1 MVNDFRQKLV
11 IGIAAIVIIGVM
23 LLGINPPVG
32 NIFSNIVKNSGT
44 GPMVSAPQ
52 PVAGAGNDQFLS
64 PAQRGQPPP
73 GTQRIILKNASL
85 VLVVADPTQ
94 TIKDVTQ
101 STEGIGGWIVNSNV
115 VIESNQTITL
125 KRGTISVRI
134 PADKLPVF
142 LAQVK
147 GSALSVVN
155 ETVTG
160 EDVTQTYVDLSSQL
174 TNLQSSETQLQKI
187 MTQAGTITE
196 VLAVQTQLT
205 TVRGQIEQVKG
216 RLQYFDQ
223 AAAYSFV
230 ALTLNEKPVVATP
243 SAETTLGLSNWSID
257 TTLRQVASAFVGAVQ
272 VVITFLIWVIVFGI
286 PLLVIL
292 RIGWWL
298 TRGMR
303 GKQKASA

>member
-1 MVNDFRQKLV
+1 
-11 IGIAAIVIIGVM
+11 
-23 LLGINPPVG
+23 
-32 NIFSNIVKNSGT
+32 
-44 GPMVSAPQ
+44 
-52 PVAGAGNDQFLS
+52 
-64 PAQRGQPPP
+64 
-73 GTQRIILKNASL
+73 
-85 VLVVADPTQ
+85 
-94 TIKDVTQ
+94 
-101 STEGIGGWIVNSNV
+101 
-115 VIESNQTITL
+115 
-125 KRGTISVRI
+125 
-134 PADKLPVF
+134 
-142 LAQVK
+142 
-147 GSALSVVN
+147 VN